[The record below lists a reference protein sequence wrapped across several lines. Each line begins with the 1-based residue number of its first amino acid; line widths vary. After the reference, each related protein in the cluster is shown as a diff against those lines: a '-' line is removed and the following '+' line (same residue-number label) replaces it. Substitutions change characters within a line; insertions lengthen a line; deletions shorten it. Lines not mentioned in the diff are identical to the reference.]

1 MGSAKSVPRKIT
13 IDNPEDATI
22 IKVTENVVERLQD
35 MKTSKTPTA
44 TATATATSDQ
54 SPLPPKSLS
63 SADNV
68 TTAATVY
75 VTSHQIRNQIDAA
88 IDNNNA
94 YWENRVK
101 ALREGYSRINAELKN
116 EYDRALAE
124 VNQSWGKPY
133 TVNEKDYDTRSCK
146 NTQQEVIKC
155 YNSNRDRSLL
165 CYEQAKHFNQC
176 ISNQT
181 SVLLKAN

>member
-35 MKTSKTPTA
+35 MKTPKTP
-44 TATATATSDQ
+44 TATATSDQ

-63 SADNV
+63 SASADNV

-116 EYDRALAE
+116 EYDRALVE
-124 VNQSWGKPY
+124 VKQSWGKPY
-133 TVNEKDYDTRSCK
+133 TVNEKDDTQSCK

-165 CYEQAKHFNQC
+165 CYEQVKHFNQC
-176 ISNQT
+176 VSNQT